1 MKKRSLYSMRQCLFE
16 VPLVLIK
23 DIAMNIKDILS
34 DRDPLDIALFKS
46 DNYINIYKKTEK
58 IASAIFVIT
67 DIKKDNSNTQE
78 SVLELRGVTKEMLRS
93 VIDLLSSDVSAGN
106 DAMVRATVRHASL
119 LRSLLTLAASSRTLR
134 SDLVDVL
141 LREIDGVLYS
151 VHVLSTRR
159 SAENMIDPTLESPQ
173 YIQVEKRRSK
183 NMSVESR
190 APRAPRP
197 LESEV
202 GTSVRTRKGAIID
215 ILKEKGV
222 VSIKD
227 ISGAIKDYGEKT
239 IQRDLIDMIK
249 DGVIHKEGDRRW
261 SKYSLKKDI
270 SI

>member
-1 MKKRSLYSMRQCLFE
+1 MRQCLFE
-16 VPLVLIK
+16 VPLIRIKDTFYIK

-58 IASAIFVIT
+58 IASAIFFIT

-78 SVLELRGVTKEMLRS
+78 SVLELRGVTKDMLRS

-134 SDLVDVL
+134 TDLVDVL

-159 SAENMIDPTLESPQ
+159 SLENMIDPMLESPQ

-190 APRAPRP
+190 APRAPRSP
-197 LESEV
+197 ESEV
-202 GTSVRTRKGAIID
+202 GTAVRTRKDAIID